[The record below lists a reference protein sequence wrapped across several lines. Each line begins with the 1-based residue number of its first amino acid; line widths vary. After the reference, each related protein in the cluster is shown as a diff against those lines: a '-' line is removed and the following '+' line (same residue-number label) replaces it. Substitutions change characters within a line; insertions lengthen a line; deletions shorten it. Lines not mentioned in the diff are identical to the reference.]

1 MSEHQGNIADLTP
14 EQKRALLADLLKEK
28 ARRQKTIAP
37 TSAGQRALWFI
48 QQSAPQNF
56 AYHVSFSVRVRS
68 SIDISHLQKAIQAV
82 VNRHATLRTLYGLH
96 DGQVVQEIY
105 AYQDADFQQIDAA
118 GWDDATLY
126 EQVLQSDHQP
136 FNLETGPVIRWRLFT
151 RAADD
156 HILLITAHHIAID
169 AWSLWIVLED
179 LRQGL
184 QAQTEGRPA
193 TLAAEPAPYASWA
206 DWQTGMLSGSEGDEL
221 RAFWEKQLSGSLP
234 VLALPYDSPH
244 PVIPTLRGG
253 SVTVSLT
260 PEETR
265 QIKALA
271 QVRGVTL
278 YMLLLAAYQVLL
290 YRYTGQDDILVGM
303 PTSGRNH
310 PAYQT
315 TVGYF
320 VNPVVVRG
328 AVNGAERFGEH
339 LDRVRISVVDALS
352 HQDYPFIRLV
362 EQLHVRY
369 DPSRSP
375 VFQTSFN
382 LLSLQRTRE
391 VSALVLHHDNNET
404 VEFGGLRLESYFFP
418 QEEGQFELSLQALDA
433 GEMLTLTLRYQ
444 TDLFQRETVERLL
457 SSFKTLL
464 QRIIV
469 EPNAAIGRLEI
480 LPEEERRRILVDWNQ
495 TKAVYP
501 RDVLL
506 HQPFEDQAV
515 RTPDAVAV
523 EFEDQTL
530 TYAQLNARANQMAHY
545 LIGTG
550 IQPGTMVGICMER
563 SLEMVIAI
571 YGTLKAGA
579 AYVPIEPTYP
589 ANRIA
594 WMVEDSQVPLLLV
607 QEAGLDTLPE
617 TGARVVAVDAEWAT
631 IARQPDTNPNIA
643 ISPDSQAYMIYTSGS
658 TGLPKGA
665 MVSHRAIVNQLY
677 WVLETFPL
685 TTDDVVIQKAPF
697 TFDASLWEFNTPL
710 YTGAKLLVIQPG
722 GHQDGN
728 YMVQIMQEKKV
739 TSLKLVPSLLQ
750 LLLETPGFEDCTSL
764 RYVFS
769 GGEALPMTLVRSFC
783 SMQKAALF
791 NLYGP
796 TETAVDVTWWRCD
809 PNHAGSMALMGRPV
823 ANTQA
828 YVLDE
833 NLQPV
838 PVGVLGELHI
848 GGVQVG
854 MGYHNRPDLT
864 AARFIPDPFS
874 TEPGAR
880 LYKTGDLV
888 RYRPDG
894 MIEYLGRKDSQVKI
908 RGYRIEL
915 GEIEALL
922 GEHPKIQQAVVTV
935 REDTPGDKRL
945 AAYLVVNEQSAPT
958 ARELRTFLKDQ
969 LPSYMVPTHFIIM
982 DAFPLTSSGKVN
994 RLALP
999 APERSSTE
1007 AQKNLQPPVTPTETT
1022 LAEIWKDLL
1031 KVQEINLFDNFFD
1044 LGGHSLLAM
1053 RMVAQIKEKF
1063 GQRLEPA
1070 YLRIETLGQLATRL
1084 DAMQQPAA

>member
-28 ARRQKTIAP
+28 ARRQKTTVPA
-37 TSAGQRALWFI
+37 SAGQRALWFI
-48 QQSAPQNF
+48 QQSAPHNF

-68 SIDISHLQKAIQAV
+68 HLDVSQLQKAIQAI
-82 VNRHATLRTLYGLH
+82 VNRHATLRTVYAMQE
-96 DGQVVQEIY
+96 GQLAQEIS

-118 GWDDATLY
+118 GWDDARLY

-156 HILLITAHHIAID
+156 HILLITAHHISID
-169 AWSLWIVLED
+169 AWSLWMVLED

-184 QAQTEGRPA
+184 QAQAEGKPVA
-193 TLAAEPAPYASWA
+193 LAPEPEPYAGWA
-206 DWQTGMLSGSEGDEL
+206 EWQAQMLAGSEGEEL
-221 RAFWEKQLSGSLP
+221 RSFWTEQLSGSLP
-234 VLALPYDSPH
+234 VLNLPYDYPH
-244 PVIPTLRGG
+244 PVIPTLRGD
-253 SVTVSLT
+253 SVTISLT
-260 PEETR
+260 AEETKK
-265 QIKALA
+265 IKALA
-271 QVRGVTL
+271 QAQGVTL

-290 YRYTGQDDILVGM
+290 YRYSGQDDILVGM

-310 PAYQT
+310 PEYQA

-328 AVNGAERFGEH
+328 SVNPAERFSDH
-339 LDRVRISVVDALS
+339 LNRVRGTVVNALS
-352 HQDYPFIRLV
+352 HQDYPFVRLV
-362 EQLHVRY
+362 EQLRVRY

-375 VFQTSFN
+375 VFQTTFN

-433 GEMLTLTLRYQ
+433 GEVLSLTLRYQ
-444 TDLFQRETVERLL
+444 SDLFRRETVERLL
-457 SSFKTLL
+457 RSFERLL
-464 QRIIV
+464 RHMIE
-469 EPNAAIGRLEI
+469 EPDATIAGLEI
-480 LPEEERRRILVDWNQ
+480 LPEEERRRLVVDWNQ
-495 TKAVYP
+495 TQATYP
-501 RDVLL
+501 QDVLL
-506 HQPFEDQAV
+506 HQPFEDQAA
-515 RTPDAVAV
+515 RTPEAVAV

-545 LIGTG
+545 LIAAG

-617 TGARVVAVDAEWAT
+617 TGARVVAVDAEWAR
-631 IARQPDTNPNIA
+631 IARMPDTNPSITL
-643 ISPDSQAYMIYTSGS
+643 SPDSQAYMIYTSGS

-677 WVLETFPL
+677 WVLEAFPL
-685 TTDDVVIQKAPF
+685 TKDDVVIQKAPF

-769 GGEALPMTLVRSFC
+769 GGEALPMSLVRSFC
-783 SMQKAALF
+783 AMQNAQLF

-796 TETAVDVTWWRCD
+796 TETAVDVTWWPCD
-809 PNHAGSMALMGRPV
+809 PNHPGNMALMGRPV

-828 YVLDE
+828 YILDE

-838 PVGVLGELHI
+838 PVGVTGELHI

-854 MGYHNRPDLT
+854 MGYHNRPDMT
-864 AARFIPDPFS
+864 EARFIPDPFS
-874 TEPGAR
+874 QEPGAR

-922 GEHPKIQQAVVTV
+922 GEHPRIQQAVVTV
-935 REDTPGDKRL
+935 REDNPGDKRL
-945 AAYLVVNEQSAPT
+945 AAYLVVNEPPPT
-958 ARELRTFLKDQ
+958 ARELRSFLKDQ
-969 LPSYMVPTHFIIM
+969 LPSYMVPTYFTVM

-999 APERSSTE
+999 APEHSSAE
-1007 AQKNLQPPVTPTETT
+1007 AQKNLQPPVTPTETA
-1022 LAEIWKDLL
+1022 LVEIWKDLL

-1053 RMVAQIKEKF
+1053 RLVAHVKEKY

-1070 YLRIETLGQLATRL
+1070 YLRIETLGQLAARL
-1084 DAMQQPAA
+1084 DAMQQMAA